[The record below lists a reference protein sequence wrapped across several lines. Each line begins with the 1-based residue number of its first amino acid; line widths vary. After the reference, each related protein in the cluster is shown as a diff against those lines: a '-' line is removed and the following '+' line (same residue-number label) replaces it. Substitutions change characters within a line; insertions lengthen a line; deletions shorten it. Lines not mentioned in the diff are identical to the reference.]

1 MTKKEL
7 VDQLQDLT
15 GFTFKES
22 AELFD
27 SVMLII
33 KETLERGENVK
44 LSGFGNFE
52 VRSKAVRQGRNPQTG
67 DVLNI
72 SARRVLVFKPS
83 NLLKQAINR

>member
-7 VDQLQDLT
+7 VEKLQDVT

-27 SVMLII
+27 SVMQII

-44 LSGFGNFE
+44 VSGFGNFE

-67 DVLNI
+67 DALI
-72 SARRVLVFKPS
+72 LSARRVLVFKPS
-83 NLLKQAINR
+83 NLLKQAVNR